1 MEKQNDKI
9 EKKSSTEL
17 LSEGA
22 VEISCL
28 ENHSFSPSRVWQ
40 TNADQTILLNHV
52 AVSTTFE
59 SESSQTASKN
69 VITLAVPDEQ
79 DRSAK
84 L

>member
-9 EKKSSTEL
+9 EKKSLTEL

-22 VEISCL
+22 AEISCL
-28 ENHSFSPSRVWQ
+28 KNDSFSPSRVWQ
-40 TNADQTILLNHV
+40 NNADQTILLNHV

-59 SESSQTASKN
+59 SESSQDESKN